1 MTKAEQFIKSL
12 VDEVSWHTALLNIID
27 LGDKAPVNP
36 NIFTPENK
44 ITRCT
49 SDSYAMPVVN
59 RGSIMLYHASNSR
72 LMNGYLAVIASLV
85 NGMAPEEV
93 IDTTFAPLVK
103 YHILQNMGEKQQQA
117 TAEVINRILNLCSQT
132 AVKA

>member
-1 MTKAEQFIKSL
+1 MSKAEQFVKSL
-12 VDEVSWHTALLNIID
+12 VDEVSWHTALLNIIE
-27 LGDKAPVNP
+27 LGDKAPVYP

-49 SDSYAMPVVN
+49 SDSYAMPVVKDCA
-59 RGSIMLYHASNSR
+59 LTFYHASNSR

-85 NGMAPEEV
+85 NGRSVQV
-93 IDTTFAPLVK
+93 INKDTFAPLSK

-117 TAEVINRILNLCSQT
+117 TAEVINRILNLCAQP

>member
-1 MTKAEQFIKSL
+1 MNKAEQFVKSL

-27 LGDKAPVNP
+27 LGDKVPLNP
-36 NIFTPENK
+36 DIFTPENK

-49 SDSYAMPVVN
+49 SDSYAMPVIKECIVT
-59 RGSIMLYHASNSR
+59 LYHASNSR
-72 LMNGYLAVIASLV
+72 LMNGYLAVIAKLV
-85 NGMAPEEV
+85 EGRSVQV
-93 IDTTFAPLVK
+93 INKDTFKPLQK

-117 TAEVINRILNLCSQT
+117 TAEVINRILNHCSQT